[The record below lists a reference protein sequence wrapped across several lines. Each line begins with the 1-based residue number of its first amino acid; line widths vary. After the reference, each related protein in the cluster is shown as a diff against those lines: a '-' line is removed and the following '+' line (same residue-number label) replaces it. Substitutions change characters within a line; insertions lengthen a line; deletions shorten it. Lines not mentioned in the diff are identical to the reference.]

1 MKSLFKVL
9 SLVLLFST
17 TASVQAGVLVEP
29 LIGLNFNHKIE
40 GGGEDVSGLGGAWGG
55 RLGYQNYGFQLGLD
69 YLSSSTDMDESKLK
83 NNFKSQD
90 WAAFVG
96 FEFPILVRVYAGYI
110 FSSTGEV
117 NTKSSG
123 KAKFKDGTGT
133 KIGIG
138 FTGLPFI
145 DINVEYRRGTYDD
158 VKFGSDKGGKQ
169 DFSATMIS
177 LSLPLNL

>member
-1 MKSLFKVL
+1 MKAVL
-9 SLVLLFST
+9 RLLSFVLLLTSAST
-17 TASVQAGVLVEP
+17 QAGVLVEP
-29 LIGLNFNHKIE
+29 IIGLNVNHKLE
-40 GGGEDVSGLGGAWGG
+40 SDNYDVSGVGGAFGG

-69 YLSSSTDMDESKLK
+69 YLSSSTDMDDKKFK

-117 NTKSSG
+117 KMTAG
-123 KAKFKDGTGT
+123 EAKLKEGSGT

-138 FTGLPFI
+138 FTGLPFV

-158 VKFGSDKGGKQ
+158 VKVGGIKGDKT

>member
-1 MKSLFKVL
+1 MKNIFKLL
-9 SLVLLFST
+9 SLVLLLS
-17 TASVQAGVLVEP
+17 TASAQAGVLVEP
-29 LIGLNFNHKIE
+29 IIGLNFNHKLE
-40 GGGEDVSGLGGAWGG
+40 GNGEDFKGLGGAWGG

-69 YLSSSTDMDESKLK
+69 YLSSSTDMDEKELK

-90 WAAFVG
+90 WAAFIG

-110 FSSTGEV
+110 FSSNGEV
-117 NTKSSG
+117 GLKSGG
-123 KAKFKDGTGT
+123 KAKLEGGSGT

-138 FTGLPFI
+138 FTGLPFV

-158 VKFGSDKGGKQ
+158 VKLGGTKGKDM